1 MIETPAFSVRSYPP
15 FRMACIF
22 RVYVDRDAVYLI
34 CMRGGEA
41 PIVRHCTGI
50 KLHSRDT
57 ETRSAPQVL
66 GPGVRV
72 APHR

>member
-1 MIETPAFSVRSYPP
+1 MIETPAFIVRSYPP
-15 FRMACIF
+15 FRMARIF

-50 KLHSRDT
+50 KLHSRGT
-57 ETRSAPQVL
+57 ETQSAPQVL
-66 GPGVRV
+66 GPDAR
-72 APHR
+72 AMPRR